1 MKLLLFGA
9 TGMIG
14 QGVLRQALVD
24 PDVTA
29 VVTITRVSTGTTHPK
44 LREIVRADVSD
55 LSGLDAELA
64 SCDACLF
71 CLGVSAVGMTEEAYS
86 KLTHDLTLAVA
97 NRLVALNPAMT
108 FLYISGAGTDA
119 TEKGR
124 SMWARVKGKTEND
137 LLRLPFKASYML
149 RPGYIQPLHG
159 IKSKTRLYRVIYNV
173 MAPVSPLLRRLFPRA
188 VTDTDNLSRAML
200 RIARTGAPR
209 SVLENADLNA
219 LGA

>member
-29 VVTITRVSTGTTHPK
+29 VVTITRVPTGTSHPK
-44 LREIVRADVSD
+44 LREMVRADVSD

-97 NRLVALNPAMT
+97 TRLVALNPGMT
-108 FLYISGAGTDA
+108 FLYISGAGTDP

-188 VTDTDNLSRAML
+188 VTNTDNLSRAML

-209 SVLENADLNA
+209 PVLENGDLNA
-219 LGA
+219 LGG

>member
-29 VVTITRVSTGTTHPK
+29 VVTITRVPTGTTHPK

-55 LSGLDAELA
+55 LSGLDAELS

-97 NRLVALNPAMT
+97 NRLVALNPGMT

-159 IKSKTRLYRVIYNV
+159 IKSKTRLYRVIYSV

-200 RIARTGAPR
+200 RIARTGASRP
-209 SVLENADLNA
+209 VLENGDLNA

>member
-29 VVTITRVSTGTTHPK
+29 VVTITRVPTGTTHPK

-97 NRLVALNPAMT
+97 NRLVALNPGMT

-200 RIARTGAPR
+200 RIARTGASRP
-209 SVLENADLNA
+209 VLENGDLNA